1 MGYKEMDQVYKFSKA
16 SRIDKFVLLTIA
28 KTYNPGRG
36 SWPSQEKI
44 AELTG
49 IPDARGVRRSLHRLQ
64 VLGELV
70 WIRGSNRSGK
80 SNVYFIP
87 FLESKQADLTALLD
101 TKMTAVNDQND
112 LSTSDQID
120 PLLNKGLNK
129 LDKSQKLVFSSVP
142 GSPFW
147 DVVAQA
153 RPDLSFVERKEFLEF
168 FENSRDGRWWIDNA
182 HTDEKLLGQVLACFP
197 SAKGEISEH

>member
-1 MGYKEMDQVYKFSKA
+1 MGYKEMDAVYKFSKA

-49 IPDARGVRRSLHRLQ
+49 IPDARGVRRSLQRLQ

-129 LDKSQKLVFSSVP
+129 LDKKPKLVFSSVP

-147 DVVAQA
+147 DVVAER
-153 RPDLSFVERKEFLEF
+153 RPDLSFVERREFLEF
-168 FENSRDGRWWIDNA
+168 FENSKDGKWWIDNA

-197 SAKGEISEH
+197 SAKGETN

>member
-16 SRIDKFVLLTIA
+16 LRIDKFVLLTIA

-49 IPDARGVRRSLHRLQ
+49 IPDARGVRRSLQRLQ

-129 LDKSQKLVFSSVP
+129 LDKKPKLVFSSVP
-142 GSPFW
+142 GSEFW
-147 DVVAQA
+147 DVIAER
-153 RPDLSFVERKEFLEF
+153 RPDLSFVERREFLEF

-182 HTDEKLLGQVLACFP
+182 HTDSKLVDACLACFP
-197 SAKGEISEH
+197 SAKGETN

>member
-49 IPDARGVRRSLHRLQ
+49 IPDARGVRRSLQRLQ

-101 TKMTAVNDQND
+101 TKITAVNDQND

-129 LDKSQKLVFSSVP
+129 LDKKQKLVFSSVP
-142 GSPFW
+142 GSIFW
-147 DVVAQA
+147 DVIAER

>member
-16 SRIDKFVLLTIA
+16 LRIDKFVLLTIA

-49 IPDARGVRRSLHRLQ
+49 IPDARGVRRSLQRLQ
-64 VLGELV
+64 ILGELV

-101 TKMTAVNDQND
+101 TKMTAINDQND

-129 LDKSQKLVFSSVP
+129 LDKKPKLVFSSVP
-142 GSPFW
+142 GSEFW
-147 DVVAQA
+147 DVIAER

>member
-49 IPDARGVRRSLHRLQ
+49 IPDARGVRRSLQRLQ

-129 LDKSQKLVFSSVP
+129 LDKKPKLVFSSVP

-147 DVVAQA
+147 DVIAER
-153 RPDLSFVERKEFLEF
+153 RPDLSFVERREFLEF

>member
-49 IPDARGVRRSLHRLQ
+49 IPDARGVRRSLQRLQ

-70 WIRGSNRSGK
+70 WIRGSNKSGK

-112 LSTSDQID
+112 LSTSNQID

-129 LDKSQKLVFSSVP
+129 LDKKPKLVFSSVP

-147 DVVAQA
+147 DVIAER
-153 RPDLSFVERKEFLEF
+153 RPDLSFVERRELLEF

-182 HTDEKLLGQVLACFP
+182 HTDSKLVDACLACFP
-197 SAKGEISEH
+197 SAEGEISEH

>member
-49 IPDARGVRRSLHRLQ
+49 IPDARGVRRSLQRLQ

-112 LSTSDQID
+112 LLTSSQID

-129 LDKSQKLVFSSVP
+129 LDKKPKLVFSSVP
-142 GSPFW
+142 GSEFW
-147 DVVAQA
+147 DVIAER
-153 RPDLSFVERKEFLEF
+153 RPDLSFVERREFLEF

-197 SAKGEISEH
+197 SAKGETN

>member
-49 IPDARGVRRSLHRLQ
+49 IPDARGVRRSLQRLQ

-112 LSTSDQID
+112 LLTSDQID
-120 PLLNKGLNK
+120 PLLNKALNK
-129 LDKSQKLVFSSVP
+129 LDKKPRLVFSSVP

-147 DVVAQA
+147 VEISKR
-153 RPDLSFVERKEFLEF
+153 RPDLSFVERREFLEF

-197 SAKGEISEH
+197 SAKGETN

>member
-1 MGYKEMDQVYKFSKA
+1 MGYKEMDAVYKYSQA

-49 IPDARGVRRSLHRLQ
+49 IPDARGVRRSLQRLQ

-112 LSTSDQID
+112 LSTSNQID

-129 LDKSQKLVFSSVP
+129 LDKKPKLVFSSVP

-147 DVVAQA
+147 DVIAER
-153 RPDLSFVERKEFLEF
+153 RPDLSFVERREFLEF
-168 FENSRDGRWWIDNA
+168 FESSRDGRWWIDNA

-197 SAKGEISEH
+197 SAEGEISEH

>member
-49 IPDARGVRRSLHRLQ
+49 IPDARGVRRSLQRLQ

-129 LDKSQKLVFSSVP
+129 LDKKPKLVFSSVP
-142 GSPFW
+142 GSEFW
-147 DVVAQA
+147 DVIAER

-168 FENSRDGRWWIDNA
+168 FENSRDGKWWIDNA
-182 HTDEKLLGQVLACFP
+182 HTDSKLVDACLACFP
-197 SAKGEISEH
+197 SAKGEDK